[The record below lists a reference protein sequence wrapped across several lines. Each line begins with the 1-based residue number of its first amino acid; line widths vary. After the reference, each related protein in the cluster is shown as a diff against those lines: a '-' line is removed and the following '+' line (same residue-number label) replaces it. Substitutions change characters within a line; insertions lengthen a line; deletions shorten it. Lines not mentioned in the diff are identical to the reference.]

1 MRKALSI
8 VLFYCSFA
16 VTAVFAQTDD
26 SIALRSI
33 YSEIL
38 SNGKSYSW
46 LEDLSNNIGGR
57 LSGSPEAAMAVEWT
71 RKKLLEAGADTV
83 YLQEVWVPHWVRGEK
98 EKGKIID
105 AQGFEQVV
113 PICALGGSVAT
124 PKQGMTAQ
132 VIEVNDFKQLE
143 QLGEAQVRGKI
154 VFFNHPFDPKYV
166 NTFNAYGEAGTYR
179 WRGPSMAAKYGAIGS
194 IVRSMTLSQDD
205 YPHTGSMHYA
215 DTLPKI
221 PCCAISTNGAD
232 LLSNIIRANKDTR
245 FFFQMNCQNLD
256 SVLSHN
262 VIGELRGSEKPQE
275 IIVAGGHLDSW
286 DTGDGAHDDGAGIVQ
301 SIEIIRT
308 LKALGWKPKRTI
320 RIVAFMNEENGTK
333 GGRKYAEV
341 AAASQEKHIAAIESD
356 AGGFVP
362 FGLGLQ
368 MPEEK
373 KKIVRQWE
381 PLFRPYNIWNFD
393 EEHGGADI
401 GHLQNATG
409 TPLIGLVVESQR
421 YFDVHHAATDTF
433 DRINKRELLLGAG
446 TMTSIVYL
454 LSQYG
459 L

>member
-1 MRKALSI
+1 MKKALAIISFSI
-8 VLFYCSFA
+8 CIALQA
-16 VTAVFAQTDD
+16 AAQSDD
-26 SIALRSI
+26 SVALRTI

-38 SNGKSYSW
+38 SNGKAYKW

-57 LSGSPEAAMAVEWT
+57 LSGSPEAAQAVEWT
-71 RKKLLEAGADTV
+71 RKKLIEAGADTV
-83 YLQEVWVPHWVRGEK
+83 YLQEVWVPHWVRGAK
-98 EKGKIID
+98 EKAKIID
-105 AQGFEQVV
+105 AQGFEQNV

-124 PKQGMTAQ
+124 PKEGLNAQ
-132 VIEVNDFKQLE
+132 VVEITDFKQLE
-143 QLGEAQVRGKI
+143 ELGADNIRGKI
-154 VFFNHPFDPKYV
+154 VFFNHPFDPKFI
-166 NTFNAYGEAGTYR
+166 NTFNAYGEAGSYR
-179 WRGPSMAAKYGAIGS
+179 WRGPSMAAKYGAVGS

-205 YPHTGSMHYA
+205 YPHTGAMGYS
-215 DTLPKI
+215 DTLPKV

-245 FFFQMNCQNLD
+245 FFFQMSCQNLD
-256 SVLSHN
+256 SVLSYN
-262 VIGELRGSEKPQE
+262 VIGELRGTEKPQE

-308 LKALGWKPKRTI
+308 FKSLGWKPKRTI

-341 AAASQEKHIAAIESD
+341 ASATKEQHIAAIESD

-368 MPEEK
+368 MPEDK
-373 KKIVRQWE
+373 KEIVRQWA

-454 LSQYG
+454 LSQHG